1 MPPGKVTCMAGFSIV
16 NLRTDVEDSAPK
28 FGFAPALKARF
39 AKSALESKHLGVSL
53 QRIAPDEVSPFA
65 HRHGQQA
72 EELYVVLAGNGRVKL
87 DDEYRD
93 IAEWDVVRVEGS
105 ILRSFEAGSEGL
117 ELLAF
122 GEIHP
127 QDAEIVTPD
136 AAS

>member
-1 MPPGKVTCMAGFSIV
+1 LYGRVLDCQPAHGCGG
-16 NLRTDVEDSAPK
+16 LRPEVRVRSR
-28 FGFAPALKARF
+28 ARG
-39 AKSALESKHLGVSL
+39 AIRQVSLESKHLGVSL